1 MNCIIRIFICCL
13 WIFDRNGIKLN
24 LIPLWFH
31 HDHDLTMITIMITL
45 MISPLSLQWFN
56 YDQYH
61 DFTMITSKI
70 LPESPHVPLFRHD
83 QYDDINRIWPLAW
96 NCQCAFGVSSYSL
109 FCTKKPLCNLITSPP
124 PSEKKLKRHK
134 QTNIHSLQNITYQHD
149 VTNHFSKTDFANAWL
164 WRIGINSYCTLT
176 CTK

>member
-1 MNCIIRIFICCL
+1 MICLIRISICCL
-13 WIFDRNGIKLN
+13 WIFNRNGIKLN

-149 VTNHFSKTDFANAWL
+149 VTNHFLKTDFANAWL

>member
-1 MNCIIRIFICCL
+1 MICIIRIFICCL
-13 WIFDRNGIKLN
+13 WIFNRNGIRLN

-31 HDHDLTMITIMITL
+31 HDHDLTMITL

-109 FCTKKPLCNLITSPP
+109 FCTKKPLRNLITSPP
-124 PSEKKLKRHK
+124 PSEKKIKK
-134 QTNIHSLQNITYQHD
+134 TQTNKHSFITKYD
-149 VTNHFSKTDFANAWL
+149 ISTWC
-164 WRIGINSYCTLT
+164 Y
-176 CTK
+176 

>member
-1 MNCIIRIFICCL
+1 MICLIRISICCL
-13 WIFDRNGIKLN
+13 WIFNRNGIKLN

-149 VTNHFSKTDFANAWL
+149 VTNHFLKTDFANAWL
-164 WRIGINSYCTLT
+164 WRIGINSYCTLK
-176 CTK
+176 CSK

>member
-1 MNCIIRIFICCL
+1 MICIIRIFICCL
-13 WIFDRNGIKLN
+13 WIFNRNGIKLN

-124 PSEKKLKRHK
+124 PLRKKIKK
-134 QTNIHSLQNITYQHD
+134 TQTNKHSFITKYYIS
-149 VTNHFSKTDFANAWL
+149 TWC
-164 WRIGINSYCTLT
+164 Y
-176 CTK
+176 

>member
-1 MNCIIRIFICCL
+1 MICIIRIFICCL
-13 WIFDRNGIKLN
+13 WIFNRNGIKLN

>member
-1 MNCIIRIFICCL
+1 MISPWSWSN
-13 WIFDRNGIKLN
+13 
-24 LIPLWFH
+24 
-31 HDHDLTMITIMITL
+31 HDHYHDFIMITL

-109 FCTKKPLCNLITSPP
+109 FCTKKPLRNLITSPP
-124 PSEKKLKRHK
+124 PEKKRLKRHK
-134 QTNIHSLQNITYQHD
+134 QTNIHYKILHINMMLLIIFQKLILQMHD
-149 VTNHFSKTDFANAWL
+149 YEGLV
-164 WRIGINSYCTLT
+164 
-176 CTK
+176 

>member
-1 MNCIIRIFICCL
+1 MISP
-13 WIFDRNGIKLN
+13 WS
-24 LIPLWFH
+24 WFN
-31 HDHDLTMITIMITL
+31 HDHYHDFNMITL
-45 MISPLSLQWFN
+45 MTSPLSLQWFN

-109 FCTKKPLCNLITSPP
+109 FCTKKPLRNLITSPP
-124 PSEKKLKRHK
+124 PPPKKKLKRHK

-164 WRIGINSYCTLT
+164 WRIGINSYCTLK
-176 CTK
+176 CSK